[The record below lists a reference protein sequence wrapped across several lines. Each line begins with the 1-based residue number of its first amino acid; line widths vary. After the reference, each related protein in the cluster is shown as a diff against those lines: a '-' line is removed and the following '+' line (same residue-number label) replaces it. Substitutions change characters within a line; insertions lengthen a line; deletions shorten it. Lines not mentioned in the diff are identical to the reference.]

1 MLSSA
6 ENGSLLN
13 NLRVILVIE
22 DNPGDVRLMKEAL
35 RETSSKI
42 SLQVA
47 QDGEQALSY
56 LHREPPFENA
66 RRPSLIFL
74 DLNLPKGTSK
84 DLLRYIKTDPALRTI
99 PVAVLT
105 SSDADRDIRE
115 AYELYANCYLRK
127 PVDLDS
133 FMAIIRST
141 VTFWMDVARLT
152 AE

>member
-1 MLSSA
+1 MADSRLI
-6 ENGSLLN
+6 LL
-13 NLRVILVIE
+13 IE

-35 RETSSKI
+35 RESG
-42 SLQVA
+42 LWVA
-47 QDGEQALSY
+47 VEVAADGDEALRF
-56 LHREPPFENA
+56 LNRESPHENA

-84 DLLRYIKTDPALRTI
+84 DILQYIKNSPELRAI

-115 AYELYANCYLRK
+115 AYELHANCYLRK

-133 FMAIIRST
+133 FITTIRSAT
-141 VTFWMDVARLT
+141 GFWLSVACIPS
-152 AE
+152 E